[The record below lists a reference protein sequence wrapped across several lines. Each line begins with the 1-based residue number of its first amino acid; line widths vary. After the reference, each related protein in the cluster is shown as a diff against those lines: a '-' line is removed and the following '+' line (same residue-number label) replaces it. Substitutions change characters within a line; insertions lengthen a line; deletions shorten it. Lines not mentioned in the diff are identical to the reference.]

1 MEIGGFVKV
10 KILDKEL
17 YKDGFKRVHPGDVGF
32 DLRAREDVVLA
43 SGDRAVVPTGI
54 AVDTSEARLGDLC
67 VFGLIKD
74 RSGMAAKRG
83 LHVLAGVID
92 PNYRGEIKA
101 VLYNTNELG
110 RVEIKRGERIA
121 QLIFLVAWCG
131 EPETTEELSESERGE
146 KGFGSTGTF

>member
-1 MEIGGFVKV
+1 MIRV

-17 YKDGFKRVHPGDVGF
+17 YKDGFRKAHPGDVGF
-32 DLRAREDVVLA
+32 DLRAREDAVIA
-43 SGDRAVVPTGI
+43 SGDRVVMPTGI
-54 AVDTSEARLGDLC
+54 AVDTSGARLGDLC

-92 PNYRGEIKA
+92 PNYRGEIKV

-110 RVEIKRGERIA
+110 RVEIKRGERTA
-121 QLIFLVAWCG
+121 QLIFMIAWCG
-131 EPETTEELSESERGE
+131 EPEIVEELSESERGE
-146 KGFGSTGTF
+146 KGFGSTGTL